1 MRRIRL
7 MRRKWAAI
15 ATRILR
21 VSHFL
26 RAIAR
31 RGASAGIPALTLHA
45 GNTPGSSRPLAR
57 ITTRGKREVNVHG
70 DATGPEGARNV
81 GRMSQWGRM
90 LHRHLTSGPDIS

>member
-1 MRRIRL
+1 M
-7 MRRKWAAI
+7 

-31 RGASAGIPALTLHA
+31 RGASAGTPALTLHA

-57 ITTRGKREVNVHG
+57 ITTRRKQGGTIYDHG
-70 DATGPEGARNV
+70 MMSKQVAATLG
-81 GRMSQWGRM
+81 
-90 LHRHLTSGPDIS
+90 SGPAGTAGLGRAACDHGQPSR